1 MIVHANASAA
11 AAAATAAVV
20 IIAEAWPPQCIQ
32 YDYATRARSAN
43 YRRTCA
49 GASVHVC
56 VCVCPRANGD
66 MPQNVCARAHIGC
79 VIKNMHAHIET
90 LDVRCAPDG
99 SLRTSK
105 VHAEQMHQE
114 GDAWPAGARE
124 LHAHAR
130 ARTHACTCK
139 HARKCI
145 CLSKNNNKCK
155 PTGLAR
161 PGKTSGLMNRKIV
174 CSSHTN
180 APHIYMFV
188 MYSRRA
194 HVPILTMRS
203 VINMGCIPL

>member
-11 AAAATAAVV
+11 AAAAAAAAAVV

-49 GASVHVC
+49 AASAH

-66 MPQNVCARAHIGC
+66 MPQNVCVRAHIGC

-105 VHAEQMHQE
+105 VRAEQMHQE

-124 LHAHAR
+124 LRTHAHAR
-130 ARTHACTCK
+130 THVPASTHA
-139 HARKCI
+139 
-145 CLSKNNNKCK
+145 
-155 PTGLAR
+155 
-161 PGKTSGLMNRKIV
+161 
-174 CSSHTN
+174 N
-180 APHIYMFV
+180 AYV
-188 MYSRRA
+188 
-194 HVPILTMRS
+194 
-203 VINMGCIPL
+203 